1 MPRTVNTRE
10 RLINSAIDL
19 TAEYGIENV
28 TVRRIAEMLGYSEA
42 TLYRHFGSRDE
53 LLEEAFITVD
63 AKISSRF
70 LDSPYVKEAP
80 TDIIE
85 LIHRVW
91 HDVYRYLLDNPKE
104 TKFLIR
110 FRYSS
115 LYSEVRE
122 RRKIYDGSF
131 DEAVA
136 LLGKASNAD
145 RFLYKGFLPNY
156 IFELTICFVVKV
168 FSGVFPDTPETEEKL
183 WRVIKAACYTL
194 TGDK

>member
-85 LIHRVW
+85 LIHRV
-91 HDVYRYLLDNPKE
+91 
-104 TKFLIR
+104 
-110 FRYSS
+110 
-115 LYSEVRE
+115 
-122 RRKIYDGSF
+122 
-131 DEAVA
+131 
-136 LLGKASNAD
+136 
-145 RFLYKGFLPNY
+145 
-156 IFELTICFVVKV
+156 
-168 FSGVFPDTPETEEKL
+168 
-183 WRVIKAACYTL
+183 
-194 TGDK
+194 